1 MTLPIPPLQIKKK
14 LLDDGLITEEK
25 FNSLLEEA
33 QRKNQNLIDILISE
47 RIVDT
52 NYIYDFLASYLGV
65 KLVNLNQSQIN
76 EEVLKSLPENI
87 AREKQVILFNREK
100 DGTLDVAMLNPAD
113 LETIEFLHQS
123 FNAPIK
129 PFLASVED
137 LNRGFSIYGKSLTQ
151 DFKKIIEANIEESLR
166 SQKKSSEEAAA
177 DLPIV
182 AIVDNLISYAFSSRA
197 SDIHIEILEDATMVR
212 YRIDG
217 ILYEIMRIPK
227 AIHNALV
234 ARVKILAG
242 LKIDEHMRPQD
253 GRFRYQSANQII
265 DIRVSIMPTFY
276 GEKIEMRLLEATQK
290 PLSLEELGLMNSV
303 LRAVQDNLK
312 KTYGMML
319 VTGPTGS
326 GKTTTL
332 YALMNILNKPNVN
345 ICTIEDPIEY
355 NMRYINQ
362 SQINPEAGIT
372 FASGLRAL
380 LRQDPNIIMVGEIRD
395 SETAEIAVQAA
406 LTGHLLLSSLHTN
419 DAPGA
424 IPRLVDLGIPAYL
437 VASVINIVVAQRLVR
452 KICTGCIYSYEVT
465 SEIKQMILDQFKEIN
480 VSDAEAKIP
489 KILFKG
495 KGCEMC
501 GGTGYKGRIG
511 IFEYLENTDEIKNLI
526 ISENLSTEA
535 LWKVARKNGSETMFE
550 DGVKKAALGITTIE
564 EVLRVIKE

>member
-14 LLDDGLITEEK
+14 LLEDGLITEEK
-25 FNSLLEEA
+25 FNSLLDEA
-33 QRKNQNLIDILISE
+33 QRKNQNLIDILVSE
-47 RIVDT
+47 HIVDN
-52 NYIYDFLASYLGV
+52 NYIYNFLASYLGV
-65 KLVNLNQSQIN
+65 ELANLSQREINQ
-76 EEVLKSLPENI
+76 EVLKSLPENL
-87 AREKQVILFNREK
+87 AREKQVILFDREE

-129 PFLASVED
+129 PFLASVDD
-137 LNRGFSIYGKSLTQ
+137 LNRGFSIYGKSSTQ

-166 SQKKSSEEAAA
+166 SQKKTVEEAAA

-182 AIVDNLISYAFSSRA
+182 AIVDNLISYASSSRA
-197 SDIHIEILEDATMVR
+197 SDIHIEILEDATMIR

-242 LKIDEHMRPQD
+242 LKIDEHMKPQD
-253 GRFRYQSANQII
+253 GRFRYRAANQIV
-265 DIRVSIMPTFY
+265 DVRVSIMPTFY
-276 GEKIEMRLLEATQK
+276 GEKVVMRLLEATQK

-332 YALMNILNKPNVN
+332 YALMNILNKTNVN

-372 FASGLRAL
+372 FANGLRAL

-437 VASVINIVVAQRLVR
+437 VASVINIVLAQRLVR
-452 KICTGCIYSYEVT
+452 KICTGCIYSYEIT
-465 SEIKQMILDQFKEIN
+465 PEIKQMILDQFKEIN
-480 VSDAEAKIP
+480 VPDAEVKIP

-495 KGCEMC
+495 KGCDMC
-501 GGTGYKGRIG
+501 GGIGYRGRIG
-511 IFEYLENTDEIKNLI
+511 IFEYIENTDEIKNLI
-526 ISENLSTEA
+526 ISEHLSTEE

>member
-14 LLDDGLITEEK
+14 LLEDGLITEEK
-25 FNSLLEEA
+25 FNSLLDEA
-33 QRKNQNLIDILISE
+33 QRKNQNLIDILVSE
-47 RIVDT
+47 HIVDN
-52 NYIYDFLASYLGV
+52 NYIYNFLASYLGV
-65 KLVNLNQSQIN
+65 ELANLSQREINQ
-76 EEVLKSLPENI
+76 EVLKSLPENL
-87 AREKQVILFNREK
+87 AREKQVILFDREE

-129 PFLASVED
+129 PFLASVDD
-137 LNRGFSIYGKSLTQ
+137 LNRGFSIYGKSSTQ

-166 SQKKSSEEAAA
+166 SQKKTVEEAAA

-182 AIVDNLISYAFSSRA
+182 AIVDNLISYASSSRA
-197 SDIHIEILEDATMVR
+197 SDIHIEILEDATMIR

-242 LKIDEHMRPQD
+242 LKIDEHMKPQD
-253 GRFRYQSANQII
+253 GRFRYRAANQIV
-265 DIRVSIMPTFY
+265 DVRVSIMPTFY
-276 GEKIEMRLLEATQK
+276 GEKVVMRLLEATQK

-332 YALMNILNKPNVN
+332 YALMNILNKTNVN

-372 FASGLRAL
+372 FANGLRAL

-437 VASVINIVVAQRLVR
+437 VASVINIVLAQRLVR
-452 KICTGCIYSYEVT
+452 KICTGCIYSYEIT
-465 SEIKQMILDQFKEIN
+465 PEIKQMILDQFKEIN
-480 VSDAEAKIP
+480 VPDAEAKIP

-495 KGCEMC
+495 KGCDMC
-501 GGTGYKGRIG
+501 GGIGYRGRIG
-511 IFEYLENTDEIKNLI
+511 IFEYIENTDEIKNLI
-526 ISENLSTEA
+526 ISEHLSTEE

>member
-14 LLDDGLITEEK
+14 LLEDGLITEEK
-25 FNSLLEEA
+25 FNSLLDEA
-33 QRKNQNLIDILISE
+33 QRKNQNLIDILVSE
-47 RIVDT
+47 HIVDN
-52 NYIYDFLASYLGV
+52 NYIYNFLASYLGV
-65 KLVNLNQSQIN
+65 ELANLSQREINQ
-76 EEVLKSLPENI
+76 EVLKSLPENI
-87 AREKQVILFNREK
+87 AREKQVILFNREE

-113 LETIEFLHQS
+113 LETIEFLYQS

-129 PFLASVED
+129 PFLASVDD
-137 LNRGFSIYGKSLTQ
+137 LNRGFSIYGKSSTQ

-166 SQKKSSEEAAA
+166 SQKKTVEEAAA

-182 AIVDNLISYAFSSRA
+182 AIVDNLISYASSSRA
-197 SDIHIEILEDATMVR
+197 SDIHIEILEDATMIR

-242 LKIDEHMRPQD
+242 LKIDEHMKPQD
-253 GRFRYQSANQII
+253 GRFRYRAANQIV
-265 DIRVSIMPTFY
+265 DVRVSIMPTFY
-276 GEKIEMRLLEATQK
+276 GEKVVMRLLEATQK

-303 LRAVQDNLK
+303 LHAVQDNLK

-332 YALMNILNKPNVN
+332 YALMNILNKTNVN

-372 FASGLRAL
+372 FANGLRAL

-437 VASVINIVVAQRLVR
+437 VASVINIVLAQRLVR
-452 KICTGCIYSYEVT
+452 KICTGCIYSYEIT
-465 SEIKQMILDQFKEIN
+465 PEIKQMILDQFKEIN
-480 VSDAEAKIP
+480 IPDAEVKIP

-495 KGCEMC
+495 KGCDMC
-501 GGTGYKGRIG
+501 GGIGYRGRIG
-511 IFEYLENTDEIKNLI
+511 IFEYIENTDEIKNLI
-526 ISENLSTEA
+526 ISEHLSTEE

>member
-1 MTLPIPPLQIKKK
+1 MALPIPPLQIKKK
-14 LLDDGLITEEK
+14 LLEDGLITEEK
-25 FNSLLEEA
+25 FNSLLDEA
-33 QRKNQNLIDILISE
+33 QRKNQNLIDILVSE
-47 RIVDT
+47 HIVDT
-52 NYIYDFLASYLGV
+52 NYIYNFLASYLGV
-65 KLVNLNQSQIN
+65 ELANLSQREINQ
-76 EEVLKSLPENI
+76 EVLKSLPENI
-87 AREKQVILFNREK
+87 AREKQVILFNREE

-113 LETIEFLHQS
+113 LETIEFLYQS

-129 PFLASVED
+129 PFLASVDD
-137 LNRGFSIYGKSLTQ
+137 LNRGFSIYGKSSTQ

-166 SQKKSSEEAAA
+166 SQKKTVEEAAA

-182 AIVDNLISYAFSSRA
+182 AIVDNLISYASSSRA
-197 SDIHIEILEDATMVR
+197 SDIHIEILEDATMIR

-242 LKIDEHMRPQD
+242 LKIDEHMKPQD
-253 GRFRYQSANQII
+253 GRFRYRAANQIV
-265 DIRVSIMPTFY
+265 DVRVSIMPTFY
-276 GEKIEMRLLEATQK
+276 GEKVVMRLLEATQK

-303 LRAVQDNLK
+303 LHAVQDNLK

-332 YALMNILNKPNVN
+332 YALMNILNKTNVN

-372 FASGLRAL
+372 FANGLRAL

-437 VASVINIVVAQRLVR
+437 VASVINIVLAQRLVR
-452 KICTGCIYSYEVT
+452 KICTGCIYSYEIT
-465 SEIKQMILDQFKEIN
+465 PEIKQMILDQFKEIN
-480 VSDAEAKIP
+480 IPDAEVKIP

-495 KGCEMC
+495 KGCDMC
-501 GGTGYKGRIG
+501 GGIGYRGRIG
-511 IFEYLENTDEIKNLI
+511 IFEYIENTDEIKNLI
-526 ISENLSTEA
+526 ISEHLSTEE